1 MTPEKIF
8 TTPSILNFILRRP
21 QRMLYIYCCV
31 DYLTTTRRNLMSS
44 NTQKTARR
52 TPFRF
57 FASRTGIITAGAVI
71 GLIACLLAL
80 AGNPVNMGI
89 CVACF
94 IRDIAGALGLHRAGV
109 VQYLRPEIPAFVIGS
124 FLAALMFGEFKAR
137 GGSSPVIRFVLGAFA
152 MIGALVFL
160 GCPWRTILR
169 LAGGD
174 LNAITGLLGLAA
186 GIGIGVWFL
195 KRGFS
200 LGRSH
205 AYKKTVGL
213 AGPVIMAGLLIAALA
228 KPAFIFSSTQG
239 PGSMRAALLISIGAG
254 LVIGWIAQRSRFCTM
269 GAFRDLLL
277 MRDWHLMSGIIAFFA
292 VVLLFTIFRG
302 SFTGAFAAQSIA
314 HSSHVWN
321 VLGMVLAGL
330 AFALG
335 GGCPGRQVF
344 LSGEGDSDA
353 FIFFAGMLTGAA
365 LAHNFALA
373 AAPDKLQEGI
383 LTVGGPGM
391 NGMIAVSIG
400 LIVCLIIGFTMREQ
414 WN

>member
-1 MTPEKIF
+1 MNPTE
-8 TTPSILNFILRRP
+8 
-21 QRMLYIYCCV
+21 
-31 DYLTTTRRNLMSS
+31 
-44 NTQKTARR
+44 QKASQR

-57 FASRTGIITAGAVI
+57 FATRTGIITAGALI

-94 IRDIAGALGLHRAGV
+94 IRDIAGSLGLHRAAP
-109 VQYLRPEIPAFVIGS
+109 VQYLRPEIPAFVLGS
-124 FLAALMFGEFKAR
+124 FLAALTFGEFKAR

-160 GCPWRTILR
+160 GCPWRAILR

-174 LNAITGLLGLAA
+174 LNAITGIAGLAA
-186 GIGIGVWFL
+186 GIGIGVLFL
-195 KRGFS
+195 KNGYS

-205 AYKKTVGL
+205 AFKKP
-213 AGPVIMAGLLIAALA
+213 AGFAAPVIMTGLLVAALA
-228 KPAFIFSSTQG
+228 KPAFLFSSTQG
-239 PGSMRAALLISIGAG
+239 PGSMRASIIISICAG

-269 GAFRDLLL
+269 GAFRDLFL
-277 MRDWHLMSGIIAFFA
+277 MRDLHLMSGVIAFFA
-292 VVLLFTIFRG
+292 VVLVFNISKGT
-302 SFTGAFAAQSIA
+302 FTGAFAAQSIA
-314 HSSHVWN
+314 HSQHLWN

-365 LAHNFALA
+365 LAHNFLLA
-373 AAPDKLQEGI
+373 SAPDALKDGA
-383 LTVGGPGM
+383 LTVGGPGA
-391 NGMIAVSIG
+391 NGMIAVGVG
-400 LIVCLIIGFTMREQ
+400 LVVCLIIGFSMRER
-414 WN
+414 WK

>member
-1 MTPEKIF
+1 MSTQAQ
-8 TTPSILNFILRRP
+8 TTS
-21 QRMLYIYCCV
+21 
-31 DYLTTTRRNLMSS
+31 
-44 NTQKTARR
+44 RR

-57 FASRTGIITAGAVI
+57 FATRTGIITAGALI

-109 VQYLRPEIPAFVIGS
+109 VQYLRPEIPAFVLGS
-124 FLAALMFGEFKAR
+124 FLAALTFGEFKAR

-160 GCPWRTILR
+160 GCPWRAILR

-174 LNAITGLLGLAA
+174 LNAISGIAGLAA
-186 GIGIGVWFL
+186 GIGIGVLFL
-195 KRGFS
+195 KNGYS

-205 AYKKTVGL
+205 AFKKPAGL
-213 AGPVIMAGLLIAALA
+213 AAPLIMAGLLVAAIA
-228 KPAFIFSSTQG
+228 KPAFLFSSEQG
-239 PGSMRAALLISIGAG
+239 PGSMRAAILISICAG
-254 LVIGWIAQRSRFCTM
+254 LVVGWIAQRSRFCTM
-269 GAFRDLLL
+269 GAFRDLFL
-277 MRDWHLMSGIIAFFA
+277 MRDWHLMSGVIAFFA
-292 VVLLFTIFRG
+292 VVLVFNISRG
-302 SFTGAFAAQSIA
+302 TFTGSFAAQSVS
-314 HSSHVWN
+314 HSFHLWN

-365 LAHNFALA
+365 LAHNFLLA
-373 AAPDKLQEGI
+373 SAPDVLQEGI
-383 LTVGGPGM
+383 VKVGGPGL
-391 NGMIAVSIG
+391 NGMIAVGTG
-400 LIVCLIIGFTMREQ
+400 LIVCLIIGFSMRER
-414 WN
+414 WK

>member
-1 MTPEKIF
+1 MDTKQQQ
-8 TTPSILNFILRRP
+8 PSK
-21 QRMLYIYCCV
+21 Q
-31 DYLTTTRRNLMSS
+31 
-44 NTQKTARR
+44 

-57 FASRTGIITAGAVI
+57 FATRTGIITAGALI
-71 GLIACLLAL
+71 GLIACFLAL

-94 IRDIAGALGLHRAGV
+94 IRDIAGSLGLHRAAP
-109 VQYLRPEIPAFVIGS
+109 VQYLRPEIPAFVLGS
-124 FLAALMFGEFKAR
+124 FLAALTFGEFKAR

-160 GCPWRTILR
+160 GCPWRAILR

-174 LNAITGLLGLAA
+174 LNAIAGIAGLAA
-186 GIGIGVWFL
+186 GIGIGVLFL
-195 KRGFS
+195 KNGYS

-205 AYKKTVGL
+205 AFKKPVGL
-213 AGPVIMAGLLIAALA
+213 AAPVIMAGLLVAAIA
-228 KPAFIFSSTQG
+228 KPAFLFTSTQG

-254 LVIGWIAQRSRFCTM
+254 LVIGWVAQRSRYCTM
-269 GAFRDLLL
+269 GAFRDLFL
-277 MRDWHLMSGIIAFFA
+277 MRDWHLMSGVMAFFA
-292 VVLLFTIFRG
+292 VVLVFNIFRG
-302 SFTGAFAAQSIA
+302 AFTGAFAAQSIA
-314 HSSHVWN
+314 HSQHLWN

-365 LAHNFALA
+365 LAHNFGLTSTSDAL
-373 AAPDKLQEGI
+373 KEGI
-383 LTVGGPGM
+383 LTVGGPAT
-391 NGMIAVSIG
+391 NGMIAVGIG
-400 LIVCLIIGFTMREQ
+400 LVICLIIGFSMRER
-414 WN
+414 WK